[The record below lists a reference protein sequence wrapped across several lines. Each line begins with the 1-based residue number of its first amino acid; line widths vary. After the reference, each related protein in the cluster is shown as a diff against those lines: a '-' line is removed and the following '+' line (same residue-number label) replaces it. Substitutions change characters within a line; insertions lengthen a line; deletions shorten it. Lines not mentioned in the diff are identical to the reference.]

1 MTESQIDCVIPQL
14 QMNPVFGWLP
24 CNSVR
29 GWHSL
34 RLMVNLLPRMHKRG
48 KEWRA
53 KGGREAKRFHGR

>member
-34 RLMVNLLPRMHKRG
+34 RLSVFHVLFVRLKIG
-48 KEWRA
+48 KFFDPPQCGAVEVIS
-53 KGGREAKRFHGR
+53 